1 MECVLSALLWWLIP
15 IVATAL
21 ALAWAALRARP
32 SRQPKAQVG
41 LSDRERFRE
50 AMERPLPPTHP
61 DARSESSRD

>member
-1 MECVLSALLWWLIP
+1 LSALLWWLIP

-32 SRQPKAQVG
+32 HREPKAQVG
-41 LSDRERFRE
+41 MSDRERFRE
-50 AMERPLPPTHP
+50 AMERPLPPNHP

>member
-1 MECVLSALLWWLIP
+1 MECVLSALMWWLIP

-50 AMERPLPPTHP
+50 ALVRPLPPTQP
-61 DARSESSRD
+61 EARSESSRD